1 MQRREFIT
9 LLAWPL
15 CMPQYLMP
23 IPALQENKMDETFKA
38 ARLLVAIVGFV
49 LPYVTPA
56 AAENEQVHFYN
67 SSAAAA
73 AKLPFSQAVRVGDIL
88 YMSGAIGVLPGKIE
102 LAPGGI
108 EPEAKQMME
117 NIGDILKA
125 NGLTFDDVFK
135 CTAMLADMSKW
146 GAFNK
151 IYVTYFKPEH
161 LPARSALGANGLA
174 LGAQVELECWAFAH
188 K

>member
-1 MQRREFIT
+1 MCPFFKEGVFIAIIAFA
-9 LLAWPL
+9 LPCLAL
-15 CMPQYLMP
+15 
-23 IPALQENKMDETFKA
+23 PA
-38 ARLLVAIVGFV
+38 V
-49 LPYVTPA
+49 
-56 AAENEQVHFYN
+56 AENEQVHFYN
-67 SSAAAA
+67 SPAASA
-73 AKLPFSQAVRVGDIL
+73 AKLPFSQAVRVGDVL
-88 YMSGAIGVLPGKIE
+88 YMSGAIGVFPGKME

-117 NIGDILKA
+117 NIGEVLKA

-161 LPARSALGANGLA
+161 LPTRSALGANGLA
-174 LGAQVELECWAFAH
+174 LGAQVELECWAFAG

>member
-1 MQRREFIT
+1 
-9 LLAWPL
+9 
-15 CMPQYLMP
+15 
-23 IPALQENKMDETFKA
+23 MDAIFKA
-38 ARLLVAIVGFV
+38 ARHLAAFVGFA
-49 LPYVTPA
+49 LLYVTPVA
-56 AAENEQVHFYN
+56 AKNEQVHFY
-67 SSAAAA
+67 SSSSVAA

-88 YMSGAIGVLPGKIE
+88 YMSGTIGVLPGKME

-108 EPEAKQMME
+108 EPEAKQTME
-117 NIGDILKA
+117 NIGEILRA

-151 IYVTYFKPEH
+151 IYITYFKPEH